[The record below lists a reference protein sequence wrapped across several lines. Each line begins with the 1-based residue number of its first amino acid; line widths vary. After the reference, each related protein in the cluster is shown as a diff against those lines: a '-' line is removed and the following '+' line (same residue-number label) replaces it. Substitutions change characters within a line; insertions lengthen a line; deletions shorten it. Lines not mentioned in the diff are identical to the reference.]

1 MLHNTSID
9 LAVNLAV
16 IARQSGVKLTPV
28 ASTLMATLCANVRN
42 GISLD
47 QLREAPLA
55 ASPDG
60 IYDYSA
66 LKSAIQ
72 RGAEGQKIPGNR
84 HVVASYAESAHDTL
98 MDNYIKEY
106 ATLVSTH
113 ILFARSVVYR
123 DMQTFVD
130 KLQSSV
136 SGIRMKNAED
146 LFNVVYVRKHDVFN
160 SSVIENEVYPYRDH
174 TCTNSKFGFRESIFT
189 PEFDL
194 LDSLLTGE
202 TGQDELIKNWYASVG
217 GEKLLSYM
225 RVVDSDSFILRL
237 SSIAEQMNFYLVNFL
252 FFRKLALQPDLSV
265 GLSVTALTGLAVALR
280 NANACWLL
288 SAMDQYNNYV
298 KSNMLMFPLS
308 SGSLSFLPENGGIEV
323 RIIEEVFERA
333 TAEGLTLE
341 HIFGFIADRGQEPPT
356 LDTIKNSGDSYLE
369 VWRRQRGLFSVYTSE
384 RRQSMLKDAILHTYR
399 EVLSSPEHMESMAE
413 YYGQNTQA
421 VNESVR
427 QGEAYLAGLTFEE
440 MENSLSVAL
449 HLVARIAYRHSN
461 AYDIIKGMLE
471 VMARDPET
479 EPTRAVTVSIT
490 RYLTKYLMSQLVRT

>member
-28 ASTLMATLCANVRN
+28 ANTLMATLCANVRN

-47 QLREAPLA
+47 QLREAPLV

-60 IYDYSA
+60 VYDYSS
-66 LKSAIQ
+66 LKHAIQ
-72 RGAEGQKIPGNR
+72 RAAEGQKIPGNR
-84 HVVASYAESAHDTL
+84 HVVASYAESAHDAL
-98 MDNYIKEY
+98 MDNYVREY
-106 ATLVSTH
+106 AALVSSH
-113 ILFARSVVYR
+113 ILFARTVVYR
-123 DMQTFVD
+123 DMQTFID

-146 LFNVVYVRKHDVFN
+146 LFDVIYIRKHDIFN
-160 SSVIENEVYPYRDH
+160 SSVIENEVQPYRDH
-174 TCTNSKFGFRESIFT
+174 TATHSKFGFRETVFT

-202 TGQDELIKNWYASVG
+202 EGQDEMIKSWYTSVG
-217 GEKLLSYM
+217 GEKLLTYM
-225 RVVDSDSFILRL
+225 RAADTDSFISRIW
-237 SSIAEQMNFYLVNFL
+237 SVADQMNFYLVNFL
-252 FFRKLALQPDLSV
+252 FFRKLALNPELSV

-288 SAMDQYNNYV
+288 SAMDQYNTYV
-298 KSNMLMFPLS
+298 KSNMLMFPLN

-323 RIIEEVFERA
+323 RIIEEVFERGA
-333 TAEGLTLE
+333 AEGLTLE

-356 LDTIKNSGDSYLE
+356 LDTIKNASDSYLE
-369 VWRRQRGLFSVYTSE
+369 IWRRQRGLFSVYTSE

-399 EVLSSPEHMESMAE
+399 EVLSSPAHMESMAE
-413 YYGQNTQA
+413 FYGQNSQA
-421 VNESVR
+421 PNESVR
-427 QGEAYLAGLTFEE
+427 LGEVYLNDLSFEE

-490 RYLTKYLMSQLVRT
+490 RYLTKYLMSQLVRA